1 MRPRKRLVKWVLAH
15 VEAPGS
21 SWRPANSKAILQAC
35 GGQVYKALEQLG
47 AGRGEQGKDD
57 PTLSQTVWPSGLR
70 RWLQAPVRKGVGS
83 NPTAVT
89 LFMLVCFFFACTE
102 GGCCQLGV
110 QRVCVVR
117 RGACGELVVPGQE
130 VRGRRRQVP
139 RNSLCSLVA
148 ERQSCKL
155 KVLGSIPSGG
165 FFRQIAPCALM
176 SLLSLRDFQFFFSS
190 T

>member
-1 MRPRKRLVKWVLAH
+1 MRGSRFLFACSLQGGMLPRKRLVKWVLAH

-83 NPTAVT
+83 NPTAV
-89 LFMLVCFFFACTE
+89 MVIQHVE
-102 GGCCQLGV
+102 YH
-110 QRVCVVR
+110 
-117 RGACGELVVPGQE
+117 GAAAVTTAAH
-130 VRGRRRQVP
+130 R
-139 RNSLCSLVA
+139 
-148 ERQSCKL
+148 
-155 KVLGSIPSGG
+155 
-165 FFRQIAPCALM
+165 
-176 SLLSLRDFQFFFSS
+176 
-190 T
+190 